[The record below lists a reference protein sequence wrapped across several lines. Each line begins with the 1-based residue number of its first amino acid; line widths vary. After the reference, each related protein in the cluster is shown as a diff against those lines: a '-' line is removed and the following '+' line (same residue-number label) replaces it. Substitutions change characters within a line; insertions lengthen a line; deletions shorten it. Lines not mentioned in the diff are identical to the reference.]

1 MSTDM
6 HTVAL
11 SSIKGGVGKT
21 TTAVNLAW
29 LAAEAGHNT
38 LLWDLDPQGAATY
51 TLRVGARI
59 PGGGR
64 RLVRK
69 RRRLS
74 ESTVATAQPG
84 LDLVPAD
91 FSLRYL
97 DIELAELDK
106 PRVQMA
112 RMLDR
117 VSERYDYVF
126 LDCPPGI
133 TLTIDTALRATRTV
147 LVPVIPAALP
157 LRSFDQ
163 LTAYLRADKQL
174 KKVEAL
180 AFLSMVDRRKKRHR
194 ELSEE
199 LPRERSSV
207 LHQTIPSSVHIEAM
221 AEYRAPV
228 VTERPRT
235 AAAESFRGLFAEL
248 DARVSAD

>member
-1 MSTDM
+1 MRI
-6 HTVAL
+6 VAL

-21 TTAVNLAW
+21 TASVNLAY
-29 LAAEAGHNT
+29 LAAEAGHRT

-51 TLRVGARI
+51 TLRVGARV

-69 RRRLS
+69 RRRLA
-74 ESTVATAQPG
+74 ESTVPTSKPG
-84 LDLVPAD
+84 LDVVPAD

-117 VSERYDYVF
+117 VSDRYDYVF

-133 TLTIDTALRATRTV
+133 TLTIDAALRATQTV

-174 KKVEAL
+174 KSVDIL

-194 ELSEE
+194 EMSEQ
-199 LPRERSSV
+199 LPLERPSV
-207 LHQTIPSSVHIEAM
+207 LHQSIPSSVHIEAM
-221 AEYRAPV
+221 AEFREPV
-228 VTERPRT
+228 VTRKPKT
-235 AAAESFRGLFAEL
+235 AAAQSFRGLFEEL
-248 DARVSAD
+248 DARISGD

>member
-1 MSTDM
+1 MSHDM
-6 HTVAL
+6 RVVAL

-21 TTAVNLAW
+21 TAAVNLSY
-29 LAAEAGHNT
+29 LAAEAGNKT

-51 TLRVGARI
+51 TLRVGARV

-69 RRRLS
+69 KRRLS
-74 ESTVATAQPG
+74 ESTITTSLPG
-84 LDLVPAD
+84 LDVVPAD

-117 VSERYDYVF
+117 VAERYDYVF

-133 TLTIDTALRATRTV
+133 TLTIDTALRATQTV
-147 LVPVIPAALP
+147 LVPVIPATLP

-163 LTAYLRADKQL
+163 LTAYLRADKRL
-174 KKVEAL
+174 RKVEAL
-180 AFLSMVDRRKKRHR
+180 AFMSMVDRRKKRHR
-194 ELSEE
+194 EMSEQ
-199 LPRERSSV
+199 LPIERPTV
-207 LHQTIPSSVHIEAM
+207 LHQTIPYSVHIEAM

-228 VTERPRT
+228 MTRRPKT
-235 AAAESFRGLFAEL
+235 SAAQSFRGLFDEL
-248 DARVSAD
+248 DARISGD

>member
-1 MSTDM
+1 MRAFTVVSGLAAPMDRANVDTDM
-6 HTVAL
+6 IIPKQFL
-11 SSIKGGVGKT
+11 KSIKRSGFGP
-21 TTAVNLAW
+21 NCFD
-29 LAAEAGHNT
+29 E
-38 LLWDLDPQGAATY
+38 
-51 TLRVGARI
+51 
-59 PGGGR
+59 
-64 RLVRK
+64 
-69 RRRLS
+69 
-74 ESTVATAQPG
+74 
-84 LDLVPAD
+84 
-91 FSLRYL
+91 LRYL

>member
-117 VSERYDYVF
+117 VSAEVRPLPADLQPLV
-126 LDCPPGI
+126 DEDDEG
-133 TLTIDTALRATRTV
+133 ARNRRMLRAHETLASLNERNREQLDTV
-147 LVPVIPAALP
+147 VAL
-157 LRSFDQ
+157 LR
-163 LTAYLRADKQL
+163 R
-174 KKVEAL
+174 
-180 AFLSMVDRRKKRHR
+180 
-194 ELSEE
+194 
-199 LPRERSSV
+199 
-207 LHQTIPSSVHIEAM
+207 
-221 AEYRAPV
+221 
-228 VTERPRT
+228 
-235 AAAESFRGLFAEL
+235 EL
-248 DARVSAD
+248 DAEP